1 MIEHSN
7 NMDNIFKHIEEYNP
21 GKKQKILIV
30 FDYMV
35 ADMRSRTKLSSIK

>member
-1 MIEHSN
+1 
-7 NMDNIFKHIEEYNP
+7 MDSIFKHIEEYSP

-30 FDYMV
+30 FDYTI